1 MQRKRTTFAP
11 RRPHP
16 FSLVRGVALVVS
28 AATLLGGCR
37 IRDRDETTPDD
48 EEELSTAEQEV
59 VDDTTD
65 LSATT
70 QDASA
75 IAAIPALALVVGKT
89 PPTLARAVELQQAA
103 AALFQPA
110 GCATATAEGNEVTY
124 VLEGCAGPN
133 GILEVNGLVVAV
145 FRPGPT
151 EGSIAIAMHTEDLL
165 VGGRAVEQEVDIT
178 VGDVDGGKRLAWT
191 GSVAAT
197 TPRGLAV
204 EQTSDLVLVVDDD
217 LRCST
222 LDGTASS
229 AIGGRRVDA
238 RYTDL
243 VLCAPRGTCPSG
255 RIEATAQPRG
265 LTVAIDFDGSRTA
278 VVTTPRGHEVDIGLG
293 CYPGDAAP

>member
-1 MQRKRTTFAP
+1 MQFERTILANW
-11 RRPHP
+11 RAHL
-16 FSLVRGVALVVS
+16 FSGVRWAAVAV
-28 AATLLGGCR
+28 AAVALLGGCR
-37 IRDRDETTPDD
+37 IRDRDETTPE
-48 EEELSTAEQEV
+48 EEELSTAEQEI

-89 PPTLARAVELQQAA
+89 PPTLARAVELQQAG
-103 AALFQPA
+103 AALFQPT
-110 GCATATAEGNEVTY
+110 GCASATAEGNVVTY
-124 VLEGCAGPN
+124 VLEGCTGPG
-133 GILEVNGLVVAV
+133 GIVEVNGRVVAV

-151 EGSIAIAMHTEDLL
+151 DGSISIAMHTEDLV
-165 VGGRAVEQEVDIT
+165 VGGHAVEQEVDIT
-178 VGDVDGGKRLAWT
+178 LGDVDGGKRLAWS
-191 GSVAAT
+191 GSVSAT

-204 EQTSDLVLVVDDD
+204 EQTSDLVLVVDED

-255 RIEATAQPRG
+255 RIEATAHPRG
-265 LTVAIDFDGSRTA
+265 LTVAIDLDGSRTA
-278 VVTTPRGHEVDIGLG
+278 VVTTPRGYEVDVGLA
-293 CYPGDAAP
+293 CLPGDSAP